1 MSTNKMK
8 ERMSRVVASA
18 HAKARREKIAEL
30 EKATKSF
37 SSDKDDG
44 KGSKPSGTASDKFK
58 KNKNQPKPKGD
69 KKDSKLDKSTGEAS
83 PVGYP
88 FSGDTDGGL
97 GKGAPKKTNKK
108 SKQKALNE
116 AKDKAKSL
124 TSDIPK
130 LKDTPKPK
138 LSAAEHRE
146 WRRAKI
152 AELKTALL
160 PGQAPDDEMDAEELS
175 EKDMIGVQRPGDAG
189 KEQRLPAVKVLE
201 KAKAILPALT
211 QQLQQANDMLEEAV
225 VGNNLQKIK
234 GALAF
239 MLTKVQEL
247 TKGQIVPLGATIRK
261 LMSQLS
267 PKQASSAKYASVTQ
281 SAQLVQKL
289 DDELSRSKHL
299 MRMAANLITL

>member
-1 MSTNKMK
+1 MSTTKMQD
-8 ERMSRVVASA
+8 RVSRVMTAARS
-18 HAKARREKIAEL
+18 KARKEKIAEL
-30 EKATKSF
+30 EKAIKSK

-44 KGSKPSGTASDKFK
+44 AGPKAKGTAADKFK
-58 KNKNQPKPKGD
+58 KNKSQPKVKGD
-69 KKDSKLDKSTGEAS
+69 KKDSKLDKSTGEAV

-88 FSGDTDGGL
+88 FDGDTKGGL
-97 GKGAPKKTNKK
+97 GKGSPPKDTKK
-108 SKQKALNE
+108 SKQKALSD
-116 AKDKAKSL
+116 AKNKAKELS
-124 TSDIPK
+124 SDTPK
-130 LKDTPKPK
+130 LKSTPKPK
-138 LSAAEHRE
+138 LSSAAEQRE

-152 AELKTALL
+152 AELKTALM
-160 PGQAPDDEMDAEELS
+160 PASDDEMDTEELS
-175 EKDMIGVQRPGDAG
+175 EKDMLGVQRPGDAS

-201 KAKAILPALT
+201 KAQTILPAIT

-281 SAQLVQKL
+281 SAQLLTKL
-289 DDELSRSKHL
+289 DEELSRSKHL